1 MKYDTILFDLDGTL
15 LYTLEDLSDS
25 INHTLIEYGL
35 PQRSIQEVRQFVGNG
50 LRKLVVRALP
60 EHEDYDKFEEF
71 LKDFIEYYNSH
82 NRIKTKPYDGVI
94 ETTEKLAEL
103 GIKMA
108 VVTNKGQT
116 ASESLM
122 DDYFRPHIDIVLG
135 DDGTHKRK
143 PDPEPMEMAL
153 NKLGV
158 TDKSRVLYIGDSEV
172 DATTAENAGLDYIL
186 CTYGFRDIDVLEKFH
201 PIAFVDSFSKI
212 IDIIRGHIY

>member
-1 MKYDTILFDLDGTL
+1 
-15 LYTLEDLSDS
+15 
-25 INHTLIEYGL
+25 
-35 PQRSIQEVRQFVGNG
+35 
-50 LRKLVVRALP
+50 
-60 EHEDYDKFEEF
+60 
-71 LKDFIEYYNSH
+71 
-82 NRIKTKPYDGVI
+82 
-94 ETTEKLAEL
+94 
-103 GIKMA
+103 MA

-122 DDYFRPHIDIVLG
+122 DDYFRPHIDIVIG